1 MFELVTK
8 TTVDRIVVE
17 STCQKVYLL
26 VILSKKDEKLSNT
39 SSQYQDILV
48 KRG

>member
-1 MFELVTK
+1 MKDLKKIFC
-8 TTVDRIVVE
+8 RIVY
-17 STCQKVYLL
+17 QKVYLL

>member
-1 MFELVTK
+1 MKELRK
-8 TTVDRIVVE
+8 KFCRIVY
-17 STCQKVYLL
+17 QKVYLL